1 MTAGALIAS
10 GWLVSALS
18 AASCP
23 PPARLD
29 VAVVAEHT
37 PPAVRSGR
45 TLGQLREAAARA
57 GHKGR
62 HAPLGSY
69 AGVFGYTVE
78 VTAEGSGTPGCAAAL
93 RVLIR
98 MSLDER
104 VVEVG
109 ADLGDRGCRPEVVLS
124 HYLLYAEQDD
134 RLLGL
139 YARRAWAMFERMPR
153 SALLGTPDRG
163 DAAERMAAAVR
174 RAMDDLLRSYDDDR
188 TRALDAADD
197 DGELAKLRGACGRDL

>member
-1 MTAGALIAS
+1 MNAAFVA
-10 GWLVSALS
+10 GWLAVSP
-18 AASCP
+18 AACS

-37 PPAVRSGR
+37 PPAVHSGR
-45 TLGQLREAAARA
+45 SLGQLREAAARA

-93 RVLIR
+93 RVRIR

-109 ADLGDRGCRPEVVLS
+109 ADLGGRGCRPEAVLS

-139 YARRAWAMFERMPR
+139 YARRALAVFERMPR
-153 SALLGTPDRG
+153 SALLGTPDPG
-163 DAAERMAAAVR
+163 DAEGGMAAAVR
-174 RAMDDLLRSYDDDR
+174 RVMDDLLRSYDDDR
-188 TRALDAADD
+188 TRALDAADTD
-197 DGELAKLRGACGRDL
+197 EELAKLRGACGRDL